1 MINPLNKLYEKFPII
16 RDLIAF
22 SDISDD
28 IARQLS
34 TSCKR
39 HYFSIGDYLCRKN
52 IIPSEIFL
60 INKGE
65 ARLIWEDQENIITLE
80 KLGPGSFLGL
90 ASFLRAAPCEE
101 IIAASEIE
109 AISLPDTLI
118 LKLLQEKKE
127 FFKWSTNTIFTAE
140 LAELIRLESFNY
152 PQNGFPLKRAISELK
167 SESNLLPYV
176 GTLNSIN
183 QNQELIV
190 ASQNIPRNP
199 IGTKISQGEKI
210 PKSSPPLPPRI
221 IVIKN
226 PKIFQFRNTI
236 DQNEPNKI
244 KQNNLLP
251 KNGQSVPLATGIDLG
266 QSDKK
271 TLELIRGKGTFQ
283 EAMSCFQ
290 MLSKVLDLPFRRDA
304 IEKVL
309 RKALDSN
316 QEINLQ
322 LCGDVSL
329 MMGLHVNKIHA
340 PKSLGKR
347 LETPSLVKWREGFAV
362 VSSSN
367 ANGLVIA
374 SPRDGWVLL
383 DSAEIEKVFPNGIE
397 MLLLER
403 KSTTPQSKFG
413 ISWFWPVLRRHR
425 AALFQVLIAS
435 FVVQLFSLANPLLIQ
450 VVIDKVINQR
460 SLETLQVLGFAL
472 VVITLMEGFI
482 SGLRTFLFSETTN
495 RIDMRLGSEVVD
507 HLMRLPSNYFDK
519 RPVGELGTRVAEL
532 EKIRNFLTGQ
542 ALSTLLDTCF
552 SFIYIVVMLFYS
564 WLLTFFALCVL
575 PIQVAITII
584 GTPLFRRKHRE
595 AAHENAKAQ
604 SCLNEAL
611 TGINTVKAQNI
622 ELKTRWKW
630 QEIYK
635 RYVSKSFSKNVTGT
649 ILTQSSLI
657 LQKLSQIL
665 ILWVGAGLV
674 LNGKLSLGQLIA
686 FRIISGYVTQ
696 PLLRL
701 SNTWQSIQELKIS
714 LERIGDVIDT
724 PQESNDLDKRK
735 IPLPLI
741 KGEVKYE
748 NVSFSFDS
756 STKKSICDINLNIKP
771 GTFVGVVGQS
781 GSGKSTF
788 TKMLARLY
796 SPNEGR
802 ILIDNY
808 DISKVELY
816 SLRSQ
821 IGIVPQDT
829 FLFRGTVAENIT
841 FDNSDVSNE
850 EIIKAC
856 KIACAHDFI
865 MDLPDGYSSFISER
879 GANLSGG
886 QRQRIAL
893 ARTLI
898 SKPRLLILDEATS
911 SLDYQTEHMV
921 CKNLINEVK
930 DTTVFF
936 VTHRLQT
943 VKDSDLI
950 LYMENGNILE
960 KGNHEQLIENHGAYF
975 ALNSQSELKV

>member
-1 MINPLNKLYEKFPII
+1 MINPIDEVYQKFPII

-22 SDISDD
+22 NDISNEIAKD
-28 IARQLS
+28 IS
-34 TSCKR
+34 ESCKS
-39 HYFSIGDYLCRKN
+39 HYFSLGDYLCRKN
-52 IIPSEIFL
+52 IIPSEIL
-60 INKGE
+60 IISKGE
-65 ARLIWEDQENIITLE
+65 ARLIGEDEGRIVTLE
-80 KLGPGSFLGL
+80 KLGPGSFIGL

-101 IIAASEIE
+101 IIAASDLK
-109 AISLPDTLI
+109 AITFSDKLI
-118 LKLLQEKKE
+118 LKLLQEKRG
-127 FFKWSTNTIFTAE
+127 FFKWCTSTLFTAE
-140 LAELIRLESFNY
+140 LASLVSLEISDY
-152 PQNGFPLKRAISELK
+152 PLSTLSLKKILEEIK
-167 SESNLLPYV
+167 SQSYLMPSGGEP
-176 GTLNSIN
+176 NSVK
-183 QNQELIV
+183 QNQKVIV
-190 ASQNIPRNP
+190 ASQNIPDNP
-199 IGTKISQGEKI
+199 IGTKILTSEKI
-210 PKSSPPLPPRI
+210 PKASPPLPPRI
-221 IVIKN
+221 IAINNTKS
-226 PKIFQFRNTI
+226 FQFANI
-236 DQNEPNKI
+236 FDQDKSNHVRE
-244 KQNNLLP
+244 NNLLT
-251 KNGQSVPLATGIDLG
+251 KKMRSGPLATGIDLG
-266 QSDKK
+266 QSDNNQIQ
-271 TLELIRGKGTFQ
+271 LIRGKGNFQ
-283 EAMSCFQ
+283 EAMACFQ

-309 RKALDSN
+309 RKALQSKKD
-316 QEINLQ
+316 INLK
-322 LCGDVSL
+322 LCGDIAL

-340 PKSLGKR
+340 PSSLGKR
-347 LETPSLVKWREGFAV
+347 LETPSLLKWREGFAV

-367 ANGLVIA
+367 AKGLVLA
-374 SPRDGWVLL
+374 SPRDGWVSLNTE
-383 DSAEIEKVFPNGIE
+383 EIEKIFPDGIE
-397 MLLLER
+397 MLLLEK

-425 AALFQVLIAS
+425 TVLFQVLLAS

-460 SLETLQVLGFAL
+460 SLETLQVLGLAL
-472 VVITLMEGFI
+472 VVITLMEGLI

-542 ALSTLLDTCF
+542 ALSTCLDTCF
-552 SFIYIVVMLFYS
+552 SVIYIVVMLFYS

-575 PIQVAITII
+575 PIQVAITLV

-649 ILTQSSLI
+649 ILIQSSQI

-701 SNTWQSIQELKIS
+701 SNTWQSIQELKVS

-748 NVSFSFDS
+748 NVSFTFET
-756 STKKSICDINLNIKP
+756 STKKSISDINLHIDP
-771 GTFVGVVGQS
+771 GTFVGVVGRS

-788 TKMLARLY
+788 TKMLSRLY

-841 FDNSDVSNE
+841 FDNTDVSNE

-856 KIACAHDFI
+856 RIACAHNFI
-865 MDLPDGYSSFISER
+865 MDLPDGYSSLISER

-911 SLDYQTEHMV
+911 SLDYQTEHNV

-930 DTTVFF
+930 NTTVFF

-943 VKDSDLI
+943 IKDADLI

-960 KGNHEQLIENHGAYF
+960 KGTHEQLLKKQRGYF
-975 ALNSQSELKV
+975 TLNNQTELNV

>member
-16 RDLIAF
+16 YDSIAF
-22 SDISDD
+22 SDIGDD
-28 IARQLS
+28 IARQIS
-34 TSCKR
+34 TTCKTY
-39 HYFSIGDYLCRKN
+39 YFSIGDFLSRKN

-60 INKGE
+60 IIKGE
-65 ARLIWEDQENIITLE
+65 ARLIWEDQEKIITLE
-80 KLGPGSFLGL
+80 KLGPGSFIGL

-101 IIAASEIE
+101 IIAASNIE
-109 AISLPDTLI
+109 VISFPDTLI
-118 LKLLQEKKE
+118 LKLIQEKKG
-127 FFKWSTNTIFTAE
+127 FFKWSTSTIFTAE
-140 LAELIRLESFNY
+140 LADLISLESFNY
-152 PQNGFPLKRAISELK
+152 PNNGFSFKKAISELK

-176 GTLNSIN
+176 GQLNSIN

-190 ASQNIPRNP
+190 ASQNIPTNP

-210 PKSSPPLPPRI
+210 PNANPPLPPRFI
-221 IVIKN
+221 LIN
-226 PKIFQFRNTI
+226 PKSFQLTNTI
-236 DQNEPNKI
+236 DQSEPNKI
-244 KQNNLLP
+244 KQKNLLP
-251 KNGQSVPLATGIDLG
+251 KNRQSVPLATGIDLG
-266 QSDKK
+266 QSNKK
-271 TLELIRGKGTFQ
+271 TMELIRGKGNFQ
-283 EAMSCFQ
+283 EAMACFQ

-309 RKALDSN
+309 RKAVDSN

-367 ANGLVIA
+367 AYGLVIA

-383 DSAEIEKVFPNGIE
+383 DSEEIEKVFPNGIE

-575 PIQVAITII
+575 PIQVAITIL

-635 RYVSKSFSKNVTGT
+635 TYVSKSFSKNVTGT
-649 ILTQSSLI
+649 ILTQSSQI

-748 NVSFSFDS
+748 NVSFSFES
-756 STKKSICDINLNIKP
+756 STNKSISNINLHINP

-841 FDNSDVSNE
+841 FDNSDISNE

-865 MDLPDGYSSFISER
+865 MDLADGYSSIISER
-879 GANLSGG
+879 GSNLSGG

-930 DTTVFF
+930 NTTVFF

-943 VKDSDLI
+943 IKNADLI

-960 KGNHEQLIENHGAYF
+960 KGNHEQLIKNHRSYF
-975 ALNSQSELKV
+975 ALNSQSQLNV

>member
-1 MINPLNKLYEKFPII
+1 MNNPKDEIYQKFPVIG
-16 RDLIAF
+16 DLLAF
-22 SDISDD
+22 NDISNEIAKD
-28 IARQLS
+28 ISR
-34 TSCKR
+34 SCKSY
-39 HYFSIGDYLCRKN
+39 HFSIGDYLCRKN
-52 IIPSEIFL
+52 IIPSEIL
-60 INKGE
+60 IISEGE
-65 ARLIWEDQENIITLE
+65 ARLIGEDQGKIITLE
-80 KLGPGSFLGL
+80 KLGPGSFIGL

-101 IIAASEIE
+101 IIASSELK
-109 AISLPDTLI
+109 AITFPDRLI
-118 LKLLQEKKE
+118 LKLLQEKKG
-127 FFKWSTNTIFTAE
+127 FFKWCTSTIFTAE
-140 LAELIRLESFNY
+140 LAKLVSLEFSNY
-152 PQNGFPLKRAISELK
+152 PLNGFSLRNVIEGLR
-167 SESNLLPYV
+167 LQTYLIPY
-176 GTLNSIN
+176 GRQDNAIN
-183 QNQELIV
+183 QNQKIIV
-190 ASQNIPRNP
+190 ASQNIPDNP
-199 IGTKISQGEKI
+199 IGTKILPGGRI
-210 PKSSPPLPPRI
+210 PNASPPLPPRI
-221 IVIKN
+221 IAINN
-226 PKIFQFRNTI
+226 PKSFEFANTF
-236 DQNEPNKI
+236 DQDKSNKV
-244 KQNNLLP
+244 KDNLLTQ
-251 KNGQSVPLATGIDLG
+251 KMRSVPLATGIDLG
-266 QSDKK
+266 QSDKNQIK
-271 TLELIRGKGTFQ
+271 LIRAKGNFQ
-283 EAMSCFQ
+283 EAMACFQ

-309 RKALDSN
+309 RKALQSN
-316 QEINLQ
+316 KDINLK
-322 LCGDVSL
+322 LCGDISL

-340 PKSLGKR
+340 PASLGKR
-347 LETPSLVKWREGFAV
+347 LETPSLLKWREGFAV

-367 ANGLVIA
+367 ANGLILA
-374 SPRDGWVLL
+374 SPRDGWISL
-383 DSAEIEKVFPNGIE
+383 DTEEIEKIFPDGIE
-397 MLLLER
+397 MLLLEK

-425 AALFQVLIAS
+425 TVLFQVLLAS

-460 SLETLQVLGFAL
+460 SLETLQVLGLAL
-472 VVITLMEGFI
+472 VVITFMEGFI
-482 SGLRTFLFSETTN
+482 SSLRTFLFSETTN

-542 ALSTLLDTCF
+542 TLSTLLDTCF
-552 SFIYIVVMLFYS
+552 SVIYIVVMLFYS

-575 PIQVAITII
+575 PIQVAITLI

-635 RYVSKSFSKNVTGT
+635 RYVSKSFSKNITGT
-649 ILTQSSLI
+649 ILIQSSQI

-701 SNTWQSIQELKIS
+701 SNTWQSIQELKVS

-741 KGEVKYE
+741 QGDVKYE
-748 NVSFSFDS
+748 NVSFTFEA
-756 STKKSICDINLNIKP
+756 STRKSISDINLHIEP
-771 GTFVGVVGQS
+771 GTFVGVVGRS

-796 SPNEGR
+796 SPNDGR

-841 FDNSDVSNE
+841 FDNADVSNE

-865 MDLPDGYSSFISER
+865 MDLPDGYSSLISER

-921 CKNLINEVK
+921 CKNLINEVEN
-930 DTTVFF
+930 TTVFF

-943 VKDSDLI
+943 IKDADLI
-950 LYMENGNILE
+950 LYMEDGNILE
-960 KGNHEQLIENHGAYF
+960 KGTHVNLLKNHRGYFSLINQTE
-975 ALNSQSELKV
+975 LNV

>member
-1 MINPLNKLYEKFPII
+1 MINPKDDIYKKFPVIS
-16 RDLIAF
+16 DLLF
-22 SDISDD
+22 FNDISNEIAKD
-28 IARQLS
+28 INR
-34 TSCKR
+34 SCKKY
-39 HYFSIGDYLCRKN
+39 HFSIGDYLCRKN
-52 IIPSEIFL
+52 IIPSEIL
-60 INKGE
+60 IISEGE
-65 ARLIWEDQENIITLE
+65 ARLIGDEQGRMITLE
-80 KLGPGSFLGL
+80 KFGPGSFVGL

-101 IIAASEIE
+101 IIAASELT
-109 AISLPDTLI
+109 AIIFPDTLI
-118 LKLLQEKKE
+118 LKLLQEKRG
-127 FFKWSTNTIFTAE
+127 FFKWCTSTIFTAE
-140 LAELIRLESFNY
+140 LAHLISLEFLNY
-152 PQNGFPLKRAISELK
+152 PINGFSLKKVLK
-167 SESNLLPYV
+167 EIRSKSYLIPY
-176 GTLNSIN
+176 GGKLNSIN
-183 QNQELIV
+183 QNQKVIV
-190 ASQNIPRNP
+190 ASQNIPDNP
-199 IGTKISQGEKI
+199 IGTEILLSEKI
-210 PKSSPPLPPRI
+210 PNASPPLPPRI
-221 IVIKN
+221 IAINN
-226 PKIFQFRNTI
+226 PKSFQFANAL
-236 DQNEPNKI
+236 DQNKSRPTKENI
-244 KQNNLLP
+244 LLTE
-251 KNGQSVPLATGIDLG
+251 KMRSVPLATGIDLG
-266 QSDKK
+266 QSDNNQIK
-271 TLELIRGKGTFQ
+271 LIRGKGNFE
-283 EAMSCFQ
+283 EAMACFQ

-309 RKALDSN
+309 RKALQSN
-316 QEINLQ
+316 KEINLK
-322 LCGDVSL
+322 LCGDISL

-340 PKSLGKR
+340 QASLGKR
-347 LETPSLVKWREGFAV
+347 LETPSLLKWREGFAV
-362 VSSSN
+362 VKSSN
-367 ANGLVIA
+367 AKGLVLV
-374 SPRDGWVLL
+374 SPRDGLISL
-383 DSAEIEKVFPNGIE
+383 DTEEIEKIFPNGIE
-397 MLLLER
+397 MLLLEK

-425 AALFQVLIAS
+425 TVLFQVLLAS

-460 SLETLQVLGFAL
+460 SLETLQVLGLAL
-472 VVITLMEGFI
+472 VVITFMEGFI

-542 ALSTLLDTCF
+542 TLSTLLDTCF
-552 SFIYIVVMLFYS
+552 SVIYIVVMLFYS

-575 PIQVAITII
+575 PIQVAITLI

-635 RYVSKSFSKNVTGT
+635 RYVSKSFSKNITGT
-649 ILTQSSLI
+649 ILIQSSQI

-701 SNTWQSIQELKIS
+701 SNTWQSIQELKVS

-741 KGEVKYE
+741 KGDVKYE
-748 NVSFSFDS
+748 NVSFTFET
-756 STKKSICDINLNIKP
+756 STRKSISDINLHIEP
-771 GTFVGVVGQS
+771 GTFVGVVGRS

-796 SPNEGR
+796 SPNDGR

-841 FDNSDVSNE
+841 FDNADVSNE

-856 KIACAHDFI
+856 KIACAHNFI
-865 MDLPDGYSSFISER
+865 MDLPDGYSSLISER

-911 SLDYQTEHMV
+911 SLDYQTEYMV
-921 CKNLINEVK
+921 CKNLINEIK
-930 DTTVFF
+930 NITVFF

-943 VKDSDLI
+943 IKDADLI
-950 LYMENGNILE
+950 LYMEDGNILE
-960 KGNHEQLIENHGAYF
+960 KGNHDILLKNKSGYF
-975 ALNSQSELKV
+975 SLNNQNELNV